1 MDYRV
6 LACFPSEKNN
16 HDNII
21 INQIKGLGVDCYN
34 IPLKRQGLN
43 PFKDIY
49 TLLFLI
55 KLIKKNKPDIVLS
68 YTIKPIIY
76 GSLAA
81 YISGINKIF
90 SMVTGIGYAFYGD
103 TLKQKLIGKL
113 VKKIYKSALHYNAKV
128 FFQNPDDLD
137 YFISNKLINS
147 KSKTLIINGS
157 GVDLNYYSFS
167 KPPINRITF
176 LLIARFLKEK
186 GIFEFI
192 DAAKIL
198 KNQYPKTRY
207 QIIGWRDDGPSGI
220 NMSTINNWEKE
231 PFVELLGYK
240 EDVRKYLQKSS
251 VYVLPSYREGT
262 PRTVLE
268 AMSTG
273 RPIVTA
279 DSPGCRETVIN
290 NKNGFL
296 VPIRNSKVLAK
307 KMEKFILE
315 PSLINKMGKESRKI
329 AELKYDVNKVNNQ
342 IINGMGI
349 Y

>member
-1 MDYRV
+1 
-6 LACFPSEKNN
+6 
-16 HDNII
+16 
-21 INQIKGLGVDCYN
+21 
-34 IPLKRQGLN
+34 
-43 PFKDIY
+43 
-49 TLLFLI
+49 
-55 KLIKKNKPDIVLS
+55 
-68 YTIKPIIY
+68 
-76 GSLAA
+76 
-81 YISGINKIF
+81 
-90 SMVTGIGYAFYGD
+90 
-103 TLKQKLIGKL
+103 
-113 VKKIYKSALHYNAKV
+113 
-128 FFQNPDDLD
+128 
-137 YFISNKLINS
+137 
-147 KSKTLIINGS
+147 
-157 GVDLNYYSFS
+157 
-167 KPPINRITF
+167 
-176 LLIARFLKEK
+176 
-186 GIFEFI
+186 
-192 DAAKIL
+192 
-198 KNQYPKTRY
+198 
-207 QIIGWRDDGPSGI
+207 
-220 NMSTINNWEKE
+220 MSTINNWEKE